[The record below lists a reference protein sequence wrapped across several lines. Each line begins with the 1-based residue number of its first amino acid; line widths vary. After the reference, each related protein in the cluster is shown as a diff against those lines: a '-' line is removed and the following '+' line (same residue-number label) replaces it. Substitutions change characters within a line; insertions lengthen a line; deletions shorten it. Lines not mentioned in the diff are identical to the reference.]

1 MNFGTF
7 VINSMHLFSNKGM
20 ALRRWLCIMLM
31 ENFQLDNH
39 DKLFAHWTNESMDL
53 LKGHRQPV
61 MHLRKCKL
69 KEIEALSVE
78 EQGQRLPVI
87 SVDDPKVTFLYH
99 QISFLLQK
107 HHKMQIS
114 LCCLFQAL
122 RVEEE
127 EEPPVKTM
135 NIEDMQEASN
145 LVAQL
150 KEQNLFKR

>member
-1 MNFGTF
+1 MIGRLGVRIPTVAYGIGFCFFDRKVGGLNPG
-7 VINSMHLFSNKGM
+7 SCS
-20 ALRRWLCIMLM
+20 
-31 ENFQLDNH
+31 H